1 MTVVLDSSGWIELL
15 AGTDR
20 APLFEPAL
28 RADRLIVPSIVR
40 YEVGRYTFSHRG
52 AEGRELALTAL
63 SKFEQVPV
71 DDLVADTASELAHA
85 HKLAMADA
93 LVYAVAQVADAEL
106 WTQDKHFEHLPR
118 AKFFPKSSA
127 PRRS

>member
-1 MTVVLDSSGWIELL
+1 MNVVLDSSGWIELL
-15 AGTDR
+15 AGTNR

-40 YEVGRYTFSHRG
+40 YEVGRYTSLHKG
-52 AEGRELALTAL
+52 AAGRELALTAL
-63 SKFEQVPV
+63 SKFKQAPV
-71 DDLVADTASELAHA
+71 DDVVADVASELAHN

-93 LVYAVAQVADAEL
+93 LVYAVAQVADADL

-118 AKFFPKSSA
+118 ARFFPKS
-127 PRRS
+127 

>member
-1 MTVVLDSSGWIELL
+1 VNIVLDSSGWIELL

-40 YEVGRYTFSHRG
+40 YEVGRYTFSHKG
-52 AEGRELALTAL
+52 AGGRELALTAL

-71 DDLVADTASELAHA
+71 DDLVADVASELAYA

-106 WTQDKHFEHLPR
+106 WTQDKHFERLTR
-118 AKFFPKSSA
+118 VKFFPKG
-127 PRRS
+127 